1 VHTIPIGGLASHG
14 APAGRRYNRPMSLK
28 VKVGDPLPSVGLR
41 ATDGY
46 LLNLRSFVTK
56 QPALLVFFGA
66 PTMVASA
73 GRRRGLKT
81 MDALVAGH
89 DRLREAGIAVAAIST
104 DSEQQQTAFVAK
116 RELPFL
122 LLSDER
128 RSAVNVLGVETVA
141 VGANVNVA
149 KPMALAVDV
158 DGAIRAILDPIDPD
172 ALVDRAMRALS
183 EPIPAAANDPSTP
196 G

>member
-1 VHTIPIGGLASHG
+1 
-14 APAGRRYNRPMSLK
+14 MSLK

-56 QPALLVFFGA
+56 QPALLVFFGG
-66 PTMVASA
+66 PTMAA
-73 GRRRGLKT
+73 GGGRRRGLKT
-81 MDALVAGH
+81 IEALAAGH
-89 DRLREAGIAVAAIST
+89 DRLREAGIAIAAIST
-104 DSEQQQTAFVAK
+104 DSEQQQAAFVAK
-116 RELPFL
+116 HQLPFL

-141 VGANVNVA
+141 DGANVNVA
-149 KPMALAVDV
+149 KPLALAVDV
-158 DGAIRAILDPIDPD
+158 DGAIRAILDPVEPD
-172 ALVDRAMRALS
+172 ALVDQATRALS
-183 EPIPAAANDPSTP
+183 EPIPTAASDTAAP